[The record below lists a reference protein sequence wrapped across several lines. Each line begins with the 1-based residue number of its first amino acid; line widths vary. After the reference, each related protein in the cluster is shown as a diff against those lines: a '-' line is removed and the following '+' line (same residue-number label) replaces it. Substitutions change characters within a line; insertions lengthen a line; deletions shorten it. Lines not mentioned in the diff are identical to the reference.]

1 MPLTKT
7 ELKNIQALST
17 KKERRAQQRFTAE
30 GIRLLE
36 ESARFA
42 VWPELLYYAPAM
54 LNDRGKDLLARF
66 EAARVTC
73 TEIPSRQMKQLSE
86 TKTPQGMLGIFRTPS
101 LSLVE
106 QYRPR
111 FRSIL
116 VCENISDPGNL
127 GTLLRSALAFG
138 FKLVILTGTAAE
150 PFAPKVVRAS
160 VGAVFGAAIAEA
172 GPDELEM
179 LIADEK
185 ATLLAATT
193 SGEVSMTEAMLDQKG
208 GRYVLAIGSE
218 ARGLSDRLAGL
229 ASVRVRINH
238 SPEVESLN
246 AAMAGSILM
255 KELYDSLR

>member
-17 KKERRAQQRFTAE
+17 KKERRARQRFTAE

-36 ESARFA
+36 ESARFT
-42 VWPELLYYAPAM
+42 VWPETVYYAPAM
-54 LNDRGKDLLARF
+54 LNERGNDLLRQF
-66 EAARVTC
+66 ESARVPC
-73 TEIPSRQMKQLSE
+73 TEIPSRQMKQVSD
-86 TKTPQGMLGIFRTPS
+86 TKTPQGIIGIFRTP
-101 LSLVE
+101 LLALAE

-111 FRSIL
+111 YRTIL

-138 FKLVILTGTAAE
+138 FKLVVLTGSVAE

-160 VGAVFGAAIAEA
+160 VGAVFGLALAEA
-172 GPDELEM
+172 GLDEIEM
-179 LIADEK
+179 LIAEEK

-193 SGEVSMTEAMLDQKG
+193 TGELTMTEAMIDQKG
-208 GRYVLAIGSE
+208 GRYALAIGSE
-218 ARGLSDRLAGL
+218 AGGLSERLAAL
-229 ASVRVRINH
+229 ASVRVRIDH

-255 KELYDSLR
+255 KELYDSLQ